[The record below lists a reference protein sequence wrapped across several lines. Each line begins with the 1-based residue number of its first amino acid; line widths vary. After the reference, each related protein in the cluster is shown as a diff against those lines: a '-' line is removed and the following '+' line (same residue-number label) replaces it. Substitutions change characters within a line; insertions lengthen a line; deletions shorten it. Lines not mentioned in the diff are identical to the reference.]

1 MTDKTEAMVDETTLK
16 YVNELQ
22 AYMVHVLKLEAEN
35 ARFRAALCHIAR
47 TKIETLNA
55 DHAPIAGQFEM
66 PYFSAQECWEMAK
79 EALGETK

>member
-1 MTDKTEAMVDETTLK
+1 MTDETTLK

-22 AYMVHVLKLEAEN
+22 AYMVRVLKLEAEN

-47 TKIETLNA
+47 TKIETHKA
-55 DHAPIAGQFEM
+55 DHASITGQFEM

-79 EALGETK
+79 EALGEKQ